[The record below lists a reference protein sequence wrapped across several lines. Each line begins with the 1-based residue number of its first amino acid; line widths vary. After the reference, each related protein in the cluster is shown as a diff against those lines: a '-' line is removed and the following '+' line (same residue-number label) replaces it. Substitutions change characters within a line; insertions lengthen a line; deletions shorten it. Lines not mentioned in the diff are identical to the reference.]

1 MERFCSEGMG
11 ILMVSSELP
20 ETMAICDRVYILNEG
35 RMTGHFEKKAGYDQF
50 EIMKAVFGEND
61 R

>member
-1 MERFCSEGMG
+1 
-11 ILMVSSELP
+11 
-20 ETMAICDRVYILNEG
+20 MAICDRVYILNEG